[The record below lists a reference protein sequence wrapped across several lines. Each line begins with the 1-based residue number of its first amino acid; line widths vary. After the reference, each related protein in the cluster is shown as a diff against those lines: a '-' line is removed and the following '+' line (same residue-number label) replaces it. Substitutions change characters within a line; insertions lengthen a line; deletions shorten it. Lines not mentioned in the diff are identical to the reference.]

1 LLQEESVKQRE
12 ADANDLEN
20 LRDRIRGCCEVLH
33 ACVLRAC
40 IIYTSTDTKTHTHT
54 HMDTHTLTLTH
65 THMHAYACERAH
77 TCTHMHIIRYDC
89 STPLTHC
96 QQTSIVFD
104 QFASAVYDI
113 GNYQFLAPHT
123 RTRIE
128 HVASAFSPSTSS
140 LNLNALM
147 ALLGNPQATVSL
159 YIAKS
164 AHVVERATT

>member
-1 LLQEESVKQRE
+1 VRPACLHYLYIHRH
-12 ADANDLEN
+12 EN
-20 LRDRIRGCCEVLH
+20 
-33 ACVLRAC
+33 A
-40 IIYTSTDTKTHTHT
+40 HTHT
-54 HMDTHTLTLTH
+54 HGHTLTHTLTH
-65 THMHAYACERAH
+65 THARIRVRARTHMH
-77 TCTHMHIIRYDC
+77 THMHIIRYDC